1 MHSCHELTINTSTYR
16 ENIMQSVDSQ
26 RLKDLVLSG
35 VQQGDSHDSHAFD
48 TRTGRSYSLNPS
60 ARQTLQLAQAGH
72 SQADIISQLAKNYAQ
87 PSTVITV
94 GVEAFFQHLRRT
106 LP

>member
-1 MHSCHELTINTSTYR
+1 MQ
-16 ENIMQSVDSQ
+16 NIDPQ

-35 VQQGDSHDSHAFD
+35 AHQDNSHAFD

-60 ARQTLQLAQAGH
+60 GRQTLQLAQAGH
-72 SQADIISQLAKNYAQ
+72 SQADIVLQLAKNYAQ
-87 PSTVITV
+87 PSTVISV